1 MLKNSAILSSLRIL
15 YVEDDLNT
23 REEVSFFLEGIVAE
37 LYLASDGKEGY
48 EKYCTHLPDLI
59 ITDIQMPKMNGIEMI
74 EKIRQTDSYTPILIT
89 SAYNETNY
97 LLNAINIGVERY
109 ILKPINLKLLVEAIK
124 DHYMADKR
132 QHFYLSIN
140 SHGNILDV
148 NTPLLKLLGY
158 EKNELQGHPV
168 IQFIEASHRE
178 EFEAYLSQLI
188 DEKHDDSIK
197 IILTDKDG
205 RCIETV
211 CNLWERIS
219 ISPDEELIKIEFKN
233 IDAYVK
239 NEAFLNKLLKSER
252 FTKDLIRIQ
261 ALMNEAIVSA
271 SDKSVFLQNIVDLFV
286 QIDDFEFAYSAFSD
300 NRNNL
305 NIVAQSTHKK
315 FDMISHPPQCLGMS
329 MPHLC
334 PLLEVVNSQKI
345 IVIEDVETFA
355 VCQSEKYLIDN
366 KILSMIIL
374 PIRGQSAGKTDG
386 ALNLLLTKAFKVEQE
401 SLKLFENI
409 SDLIA
414 LGLQV
419 IENRIER
426 NNLQLQLR
434 RERDFTNSILETAGV
449 IIMVIN
455 QKGAIVRFNKTAE
468 RFSGYTSEE
477 VVGIPYFWKKF
488 LLPEELTKILEVFDA
503 ALSGNAAKYFES
515 HLVSKDGEKSLFE
528 WTNTL
533 LKDEK
538 GDMEYLIAIGND
550 ITQRKQNEEIIKHLA
565 FYDPLTQLPN
575 RSLLRDRLAKAMA
588 MSKRSGSY
596 GAVMFLDLDN
606 FKPLNDTHGHT
617 VGDLLL
623 IEAANRIKFCIRETD
638 TVARFGGDEFI
649 VLLTEINDNK
659 EAAIAHAG
667 MVAEKIRNIL
677 AQEYNINYCD
687 INAKEV
693 SVTHHCTSSVGVAL
707 FRSHDITQDDLLK
720 HADSVMY
727 EAKEQGRNKVCFYMA
742 EDTPL

>member
-1 MLKNSAILSSLRIL
+1 LLNNSAILSSLRIL

-37 LYLASDGKEGY
+37 LYLASNGKEGY
-48 EKYCTHLPDLI
+48 EKYCTYLPDLI

-74 EKIRQTDSYTPILIT
+74 EKLRETDPYTPVLIT

-124 DHYMADKR
+124 DYYVADKR
-132 QHFYLSIN
+132 QHFYLSVDSN
-140 SHGNILDV
+140 GDILDV

-158 EKNELQGHPV
+158 KKNELQGHPV
-168 IQFIEASHRE
+168 VQYIEASHRE
-178 EFEAYLSQLI
+178 QFETYLSELI
-188 DEKHDDSIK
+188 DGKNDTSIK

-205 RCIETV
+205 LCIETV
-211 CNLWERIS
+211 CHLWEKTS
-219 ISPDEELIKIEFKN
+219 VSPDEKIIKIEFKN

-261 ALMNEAIVSA
+261 ALINEAIVSA

-300 NRNNL
+300 DKNSL
-305 NIVAQSTHKK
+305 NIVAQSTHEK

-329 MPHLC
+329 LPNSC
-334 PLLEVVNSQKI
+334 PLLEVVNSQKM
-345 IVIEDVETFA
+345 IVIENVETFA
-355 VCQSEKYLIDN
+355 TCQSEKYVSDN

-374 PIRGQSAGKTDG
+374 PIRGQLAGRADG
-386 ALNLLLTKAFKVEQE
+386 ALNLLLTKVFKVEQE

-414 LGLQV
+414 LGLQA
-419 IENRIER
+419 IENRVER
-426 NNLQLQLR
+426 HNLQLQLR
-434 RERDFTNSILETAGV
+434 RERDFTSSILDSAGV

-455 QKGAIVRFNKTAE
+455 QEGVIVRFNKTAE
-468 RFSGYTSEE
+468 RFSGHTSME
-477 VVGIPYFWKKF
+477 VVGIPYFWKNF
-488 LLPEELTKILEVFDA
+488 LLSEELAKNFELFD
-503 ALSGNAAKYFES
+503 SVRCENDTKYFES
-515 HLVSKDGEKSLFE
+515 HLLSKNGEKSLFE

-538 GDMEYLIAIGND
+538 GDTEYLIAIGND

-575 RSLLRDRLAKAMA
+575 RRLLRDRLTKAMA

-606 FKPLNDTHGHT
+606 FKPLNDIYGHT
-617 VGDLLL
+617 IGDLLL
-623 IEAANRIKFCIRETD
+623 IEVAKRLKFCIRETD

-649 VLLTEINDNK
+649 VLLSEIDKNK
-659 EAAIAHAG
+659 ENSVENAAI
-667 MVAEKIRNIL
+667 VAEKIRSTL
-677 AQEYNINYCD
+677 AEEYAISSYDSNGKEIVITHYCTCSAG
-687 INAKEV
+687 IAFF
-693 SVTHHCTSSVGVAL
+693 HG
-707 FRSHDITQDDLLK
+707 HDRLQDDLLK
-720 HADSVMY
+720 YADSAMY
-727 EAKEQGRNKVCFYMA
+727 TAKKQGRNKVYFYSA
-742 EDTPL
+742 EDTPS